1 MAELYSK
8 KVMDIFKNPKH
19 IGEIKNPSGV
29 GKVGNPLCGDV
40 MLVYLK
46 IEKTKGEEFIKDI
59 KIKTFGCVAAITTS
73 SIMAELVKGKKL
85 SKAEKLS
92 QNDII
97 LALGGLPSIKK
108 HCSDLALS
116 ALKKAIE
123 DYKSK

>member
-8 KVMDIFKNPKH
+8 KVMELFKNPKH
-19 IGEIKNPSGV
+19 IGEIKNPDGL
-29 GKVGNPLCGDV
+29 GKVGNPICGDV

-46 IEKTKGEEFIKDI
+46 IEKKSGIEFIKDI

-85 SKAEKLS
+85 EEAEKLT
-92 QNDII
+92 QKDITT
-97 LALGGLPSIKK
+97 ALDGLPSIKK
-108 HCSDLALS
+108 HCSDLALA
-116 ALKKAIE
+116 ALQKAIK